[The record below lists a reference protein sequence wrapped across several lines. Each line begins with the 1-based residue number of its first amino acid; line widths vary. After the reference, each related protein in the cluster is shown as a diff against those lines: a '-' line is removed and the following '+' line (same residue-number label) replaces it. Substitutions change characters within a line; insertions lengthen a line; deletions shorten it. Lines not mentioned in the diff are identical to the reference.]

1 VAESDA
7 WARWRPEIAK
17 ACDGS
22 HHTIE
27 SIEQGLEAGVSHA
40 LTTETCCYIV
50 EVQDYPVQRAC
61 QIMWAAGD
69 LKSILDNLPNVQAW
83 AKLRGCTEMLVEGQP
98 GWARALKPQGY
109 DVWSVTL
116 RRAL

>member
-1 VAESDA
+1 MWSE
-7 WARWRPEIAK
+7 WRDEIAK

-27 SIEQGLEAGVSHA
+27 SIEADISAGRLIPLYNDGCVYLVEIA
-40 LTTETCCYIV
+40 TYPTE
-50 EVQDYPVQRAC
+50 RAC

-69 LKSILDNLPNVQAW
+69 LPAILAGLDDVHAW
-83 AKLRGCTEMLVEGQP
+83 ARLHGCTEMLVEGHP
-98 GWARALKPQGY
+98 GWKRALQSHDYG
-109 DVWSVTL
+109 VWSVTL